1 MADRLEP
8 REKEDSIRKTVYVL
22 REGLQKLKFSTE
34 KFVIKKKL
42 FFYSIFIIEK
52 MIFRSFFF

>member
-34 KFVIKKKL
+34 KFVIKKKC
-42 FFYSIFIIEK
+42 FFIRFL
-52 MIFRSFFF
+52 